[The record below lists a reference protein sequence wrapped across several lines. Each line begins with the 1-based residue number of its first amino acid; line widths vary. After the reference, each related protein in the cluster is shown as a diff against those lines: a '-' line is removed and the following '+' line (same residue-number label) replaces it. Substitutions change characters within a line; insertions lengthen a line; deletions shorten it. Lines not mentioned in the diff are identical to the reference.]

1 MLQSVLQSV
10 IQFVSDRWSIR
21 MTDEEIA
28 SAMLEAADGFADD
41 ELVWYGGHQWSAC
54 MLRDRA
60 DAIMG
65 WV

>member
-1 MLQSVLQSV
+1 
-10 IQFVSDRWSIR
+10 